1 VQFLTITDP
10 LTEKCTNLDH
20 IIAENS
26 QERSPLFMEASTIQI
41 RYDSE
46 KLRVLG
52 RYMKDESELTERL
65 ESFMQTLYKRHVPAD
80 VRESIERKKE
90 GNAV

>member
-1 VQFLTITDP
+1 
-10 LTEKCTNLDH
+10 
-20 IIAENS
+20 
-26 QERSPLFMEASTIQI
+26 MEASTIQI

-65 ESFMQTLYKRHVPAD
+65 EACMQTLYERHVPAD

>member
-1 VQFLTITDP
+1 
-10 LTEKCTNLDH
+10 
-20 IIAENS
+20 
-26 QERSPLFMEASTIQI
+26 MEASTIQI

-65 ESFMQTLYKRHVPAD
+65 EAFMQTLYERHVPAD